1 MADKKITKEFDS
13 KLSKNERLEAAI
25 DRISKEIGNGSIM
38 RMGDSTEENIETIPT
53 GCLTLDMALGVGG
66 IPRGRIVEIYG
77 HESSGKTT
85 VALHIAAETQKLGGT
100 VAYVDAE
107 HALDPGYAEALGVN
121 INDLYI
127 SQPSS
132 GEQALD
138 IVEILVKSGAV
149 DLIVVDSVAALT
161 PQAEIDG
168 NMGDGHIGL
177 LARLMSQALR
187 KLTAATSASKTT
199 IIFIN
204 QVRDKIGNPYGPS
217 EVTTGGNALKF
228 YSSVRMCVRRADAIK
243 EGGDQIGNRT
253 RVQIVKN
260 KVAPPFRTAEFDI
273 YYGKGI
279 SKWGCVLD
287 LACEHEIIKKSGSW
301 FSYNDIKLGQGK
313 EKVLAF
319 LETNEDVR
327 EEIYSRLL
335 EIVNNKSKM
344 V

>member
-1 MADKKITKEFDS
+1 MAEKKISKEFDL
-13 KLSKNERLEAAI
+13 KLPKNERLVAAI
-25 DRISKEIGNGSIM
+25 ERISKDIGDGSIM
-38 RMGDSTEENIETIPT
+38 RMGDTLDEKIEAIST
-53 GCLTLDMALGVGG
+53 GCLPLDIALGVGG
-66 IPRGRIVEIYG
+66 IPKGRIIEIYG

-85 VALHIAAETQKLGGT
+85 VALHIAAEVQQEGGT
-100 VAYVDAE
+100 VAYIDAE
-107 HALDPGYAEALGVN
+107 HALDPTYAEALGVN

-138 IVEILVKSGAV
+138 IVEILVKSGGV

-187 KLTAATSASKTT
+187 KLTASASASKTT
-199 IIFIN
+199 IVFIN

-228 YSSVRMCVRRADAIK
+228 YSSVRMCVRKGEAIK
-243 EGGDQIGNRT
+243 DAGDQIGNRT
-253 RVQIVKN
+253 KVQVVKN
-260 KVAPPFRTAEFDI
+260 KVAPPFKTAEFDI

-279 SKWGCVLD
+279 SKQGCILD
-287 LACEHEIIKKSGSW
+287 MAAERGIVKKSGSW

-313 EKVLAF
+313 EKTMAF
-319 LETNEDVR
+319 LESNTEVMNDINKE
-327 EEIYSRLL
+327 LL
-335 EIVNNKSKM
+335 DSLNLNK
-344 V
+344 

>member
-1 MADKKITKEFDS
+1 MAEKKITKEFDS
-13 KLSKNERLEAAI
+13 KLPKNERLEAAI
-25 DRISKEIGNGSIM
+25 ERISKEIGSGSIM
-38 RMGDSTEENIETIPT
+38 RMGDNTEENIETIPT

-132 GEQALD
+132 G
-138 IVEILVKSGAV
+138 

-287 LACEHEIIKKSGSW
+287 LACDHEIIKKSGSW

-327 EEIYSRLL
+327 EEIYSKLL
-335 EIVNNKSKM
+335 EIVNNKSKAD
-344 V
+344 